1 MFLTDYVVKHTDYV
15 ICIVFFILISIIKLG
30 ERKEMLHMILFLS
43 RSVVRSLIK
52 NDAIEMEK
60 AEVYQYGFEIL
71 FSSIITFLI
80 AVLSGILLHCFAASM
95 LFFIIFATFR
105 QICGG
110 YHAKHYWSCNL
121 LFLGVINAVLVVYR
135 FFPTDRFTT
144 MHYIFLLVS
153 LLIICIYAPVENE
166 NKPLSAEQV
175 LLFRKISRIIVISLT
190 MISCLIPLLYDALLQ
205 MGCLAFAHP
214 LEFVIA
220 LPDHLPVFAV
230 GMPDLCPEE
239 ISTVAADKSGSKYA
253 FPIVLPP
260 QVLPPQQFCLHQF
273 KLLRHYDGRV
283 TFLNE
288 YIS

>member
-1 MFLTDYVVKHTDYV
+1 MRWIFLFLTDYVVKHTDYV

-30 ERKEMLHMILFLS
+30 ERKEMLHMISFLS

-52 NDAIEMEK
+52 NNAIEMKK

-71 FSSIITFLI
+71 FSSITTFLI
-80 AVLSGILLHCFAASM
+80 AVLSGILLHCFTAAM
-95 LFFIIFATFR
+95 LFFIIFAMFR

-110 YHAKHYWSCNL
+110 YHAKHYWRCNL

-190 MISCLIPLLYDALLQ
+190 MISCLINIFHNPYVKLIDSTLLAISISILVSGLK
-205 MGCLAFAHP
+205 
-214 LEFVIA
+214 
-220 LPDHLPVFAV
+220 
-230 GMPDLCPEE
+230 E
-239 ISTVAADKSGSKYA
+239 I
-253 FPIVLPP
+253 
-260 QVLPPQQFCLHQF
+260 
-273 KLLRHYDGRV
+273 
-283 TFLNE
+283 
-288 YIS
+288 

>member
-121 LFLGVINAVLVVYR
+121 LFLGVISAVLVVYR

-175 LLFRKISRIIVISLT
+175 LLFRKISRIIVASLT
-190 MISCLIPLLYDALLQ
+190 MISCLINIFHNPYVKLIDSTLLAISISILVVGLEERRECNEKCKEEHSE
-205 MGCLAFAHP
+205 GC
-214 LEFVIA
+214 
-220 LPDHLPVFAV
+220 
-230 GMPDLCPEE
+230 C
-239 ISTVAADKSGSKYA
+239 KSRCEK
-253 FPIVLPP
+253 
-260 QVLPPQQFCLHQF
+260 C
-273 KLLRHYDGRV
+273 
-283 TFLNE
+283 
-288 YIS
+288 